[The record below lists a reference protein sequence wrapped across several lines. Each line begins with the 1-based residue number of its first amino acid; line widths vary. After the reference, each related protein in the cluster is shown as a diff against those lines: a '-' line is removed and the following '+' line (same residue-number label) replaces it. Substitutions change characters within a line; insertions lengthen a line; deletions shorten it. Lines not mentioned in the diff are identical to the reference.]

1 MTPEQFVYW
10 LQGYLEVQ
18 NPHTID
24 NSKIQVIKDHIALVL
39 TKVTPN
45 RSTVDVNPI
54 INPVVYPYIPY
65 EPDYYNPYV
74 VTCTDDPHQKLC

>member
-1 MTPEQFVYW
+1 MTSEQFVYW

-45 RSTVDVNPI
+45 R
-54 INPVVYPYIPY
+54 NPVTLPPTLPYDYPYK
-65 EPDYYNPYV
+65 PDYNNPYI
-74 VTCTDDPHQKLC
+74 VTCTDDPHKTIC